1 MHGVLQVE
9 LERDQLLQNQTEVI
23 LEVQQRS
30 GLKELLLSRR
40 LAVLSQTLETREA
53 QLCATLSASAA
64 DPVAGSGPAHR
75 LEVAWL
81 YCIFGQLY
89 HHRLDKKITF

>member
-1 MHGVLQVE
+1 ME
-9 LERDQLLQNQTEVI
+9 LERDQLLRSQTEVI

-53 QLCATLSASAA
+53 QLCAALSASTA
-64 DPVAGSGPAHR
+64 DPVAGSGAAHR
-75 LEVAWL
+75 VEVPWL
-81 YCIFGQLY
+81 CCLAA
-89 HHRLDKKITF
+89 D

>member
-1 MHGVLQVE
+1 ME
-9 LERDQLLQNQTEVI
+9 LERDQLLRSHTEVI

-53 QLCATLSASAA
+53 QLCAALSASTA
-64 DPVAGSGPAHR
+64 DPVVGSGAAHR
-75 LEVAWL
+75 VEVLWFCCLAVDWYEHL
-81 YCIFGQLY
+81 LNRKRI
-89 HHRLDKKITF
+89 